1 MAAEVSSPLADVT
14 RSKAIYL
21 SQLGKEKGTPK
32 EEEKKRK
39 GYLFILYTTT
49 VGCIII
55 VSPSL
60 SIGECV
66 CVVYIY
72 LELLMHGRY
81 RNTHSAGI

>member
-39 GYLFILYTTT
+39 GLF
-49 VGCIII
+49 
-55 VSPSL
+55 
-60 SIGECV
+60 
-66 CVVYIY
+66 VYIIHNNCWLY
-72 LELLMHGRY
+72 YYCIPFSL
-81 RNTHSAGI
+81 